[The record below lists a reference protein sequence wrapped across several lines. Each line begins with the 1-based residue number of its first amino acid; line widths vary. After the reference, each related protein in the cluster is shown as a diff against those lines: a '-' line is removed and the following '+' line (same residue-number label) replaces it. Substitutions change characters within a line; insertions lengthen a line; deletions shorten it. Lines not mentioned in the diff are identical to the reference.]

1 MSKGVVFKQ
10 WYKSRNLASTPVLN
24 QKHLLYIATKP
35 ETARNP
41 ECSFGLWGRLPGVRE
56 PENIYDLRAA
66 KKTVGQI
73 SKEHTIW
80 RAVFSVDKETALQ
93 HDLYNRKAWE
103 DLLQKRIDVLA
114 KEMGINREDFCW
126 LAAMHYKKGHPHVH
140 IMYWDNSDAVHQEHI
155 PKERFEIMSEHVRAE
170 LGREIYREEL
180 QEQRIKKSG
189 AEKAIQL
196 ELKALIKEI
205 NLSEALDLTHVSKP
219 AQDHLTT
226 AFAELAATV
235 PTRGSIDY
243 AYIAKYPEYR
253 AKVDALTDEVLKI
266 SDFRSLLKQYE
277 ETVEE
282 ISSLYGNGE
291 ASAEFQKRKAMDAL
305 YKDCGNKIMDVIREY
320 RKELSREAPTEQEEL
335 QALVRNTTSAMLK
348 TSPAYQELLLQMP
361 KHRTPIWALMKDDQ
375 DFAKAF
381 RKLSKQICDDIRIN
395 TKLNG
400 YIKAAGKG
408 LDKEAKKELAS
419 ATYKDALKAINGLI
433 REQLIG
439 DAKYEQQAQADAV
452 TNFLIQLFREV
463 GRSTGQRQAQRDL
476 LKLRSRD
483 MSKVAQRDRMTQR
496 EQGGEWEQ

>member
-10 WYKSRNLASTPVLN
+10 WYKSRNLTSTSVLN
-24 QKHLLYIATKP
+24 QKHLMYIATKP

-41 ECSFGLWGRLPGVRE
+41 ECSFGLWGRLPGIRE
-56 PENIYDLRAA
+56 PENIYNLRAA

-80 RAVFSVDKETALQ
+80 RAVFSVDRETALQ
-93 HDLYNRKAWE
+93 HNLYERKTWE
-103 DLLQKRIDVLA
+103 DLLQKKIDVLA

-170 LGREIYREEL
+170 LGREIYQEEL
-180 QEQRIKKSG
+180 QEQRVKKSG

-219 AQDHLTT
+219 AQDQLTA
-226 AFAELAATV
+226 AFAELAATA

-243 AYIAKYPEYR
+243 AYIMKFPEYR
-253 AKVDALTDEVLKI
+253 TKVDALTDEVLKI
-266 SDFRSLLKQYE
+266 SDFRRLLKQYE

-291 ASAEFQKRKAMDAL
+291 ALAEFQKRKAMDVL

-320 RKELSREAPTEQEEL
+320 RKDLSQEAPAEHGEI
-335 QALVRNTTSAMLK
+335 QALIRSTAAALLK
-348 TSPAYQELLLQMP
+348 SSPEYRDLLRQMP
-361 KHRTPIWALMKDDQ
+361 KHRTPIWALMKDDEN
-375 DFAKAF
+375 FAKSF
-381 RKLSKQICDDIRIN
+381 RALSKQICDDIRVSAR
-395 TKLNG
+395 LNG
-400 YIKAAGKG
+400 YINAVGKG
-408 LDKEAKKELAS
+408 LGKEAKKELAS
-419 ATYKDALKAINGLI
+419 ATYKDALKSINGLI
-433 REQLIG
+433 RKQLIG
-439 DAKYEQQAQADAV
+439 DAKYEEQAQVDAV

-463 GRSTGQRQAQRDL
+463 GRSAGQRQAQRDL

-483 MSKVAQRDRMTQR
+483 MSKTAQRDRMAQR
-496 EQGGEWEQ
+496 EQSGEWEQ